1 MSDFCHIGELLMKTC
16 VLILL
21 LALITGCNN
30 NSDVSSEV
38 KTKDSIQQLLRTIR
52 DSIKKY
58 PAEVRLKYNLA
69 VVLQDAGQYNE
80 ALKALDSMNIQGPD
94 STDPYIYPNYLFKR
108 AELLELT
115 GDTVAAIRSLEQI
128 VTQGDL
134 TQAALN
140 LTNLYAETGDPKA
153 LEFANRMI
161 RENPEIP
168 APEPYYFKGIYYSN
182 TGQLQ
187 KAITEFDSSIKKDY
201 TFLLA
206 HLEKGIVYHK
216 QGKNEEAIKTFDLAL
231 KVSGSF
237 ADAYFWKAKA
247 QEAMGLKEDAK
258 LNYQRAFGLDRTLT
272 AAQDSADNL

>member
-1 MSDFCHIGELLMKTC
+1 MKTC